1 MHFSAWLRHIA
12 ITSRLLLAI
21 AWLLVLTAPLSA
33 SQATPLAAPQGEVL
47 LKVTGNIAASNSG
60 GELHLDREQLMAI
73 DPRAV
78 ETSTPWTDGVKR
90 FEGPLFR
97 SVLEAAGARGERVRV
112 RTLNDYP
119 VEIPLSDLEQYD
131 VILALQQDGAPLE
144 VRELGPVFVL
154 YPFDDYPELFN
165 QSVRHRSAWHVI
177 SVEVP

>member
-1 MHFSAWLRHIA
+1 MHHSVWLCRIA
-12 ITSRLLLAI
+12 ITPGLLLAV
-21 AWLLVLTAPLSA
+21 VLMVMATAPLSA
-33 SQATPLAAPQGEVL
+33 SQTTPLVAPQGEVL
-47 LKVTGNIAASNSG
+47 LKVTGNIAVANSG
-60 GELHLDREQLMAI
+60 NELHLDREQLMAI

-112 RTLNDYP
+112 RTLNDYT

-177 SVEVP
+177 SLDVP

>member
-12 ITSRLLLAI
+12 ITSSLLLAI

-73 DPRAV
+73 DPRTV
-78 ETSTPWTDGVKR
+78 ETSTPWTDGVNR
-90 FEGPLFR
+90 FEGPLLR
-97 SVLEAAGARGERVRV
+97 SVLEVAGARGERIRV
-112 RTLNDYP
+112 RALNDYT
-119 VEIPLSDLEQYD
+119 VEIPLSDLQQYD
-131 VILALQQDGAPLE
+131 VILALQQNGVPLE

-154 YPFDDYPELFN
+154 YPFDEYPELFN